1 MIDFDE
7 IVYCNLTIIKNGKKN
22 ILKEVV
28 YKHKD
33 GYYKGF
39 EVVHIDILKRL
50 GFENKSKG
58 FDIAKKSDEKR
69 NNITGA
75 YE

>member
-1 MIDFDE
+1 MIDFGE

-22 ILKEVV
+22 TIKEIV
-28 YKHKD
+28 YKYKD
-33 GYYKGF
+33 GFYKGF
-39 EVVHIDILKRL
+39 KVVNVEVLSRL
-50 GFENKSKG
+50 GFENKADG

>member
-1 MIDFDE
+1 MIEIGE
-7 IVYCNLTIIKNGKKN
+7 IVYCNLTIIKKN
-22 ILKEVV
+22 NEVQLKEIV
-28 YKHKD
+28 YKQKD

-39 EVVHIDILKRL
+39 KVVDIDIIKRL
-50 GFENKSKG
+50 GYENKSKG
-58 FDIAKKSDEKR
+58 FDEVKKSDEKR